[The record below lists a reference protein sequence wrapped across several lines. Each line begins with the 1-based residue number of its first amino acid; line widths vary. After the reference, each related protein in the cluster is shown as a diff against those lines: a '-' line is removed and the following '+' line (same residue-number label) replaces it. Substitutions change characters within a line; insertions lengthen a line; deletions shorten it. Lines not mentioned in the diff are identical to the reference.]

1 MPVATGAG
9 GPTDAPKAAPRT
21 ADISGMVLLGLPIAF
36 IALCLVLPLL
46 GLVVFSLTE
55 MGIRGAYQV
64 TTEPAFL
71 RAIARTIVLSAVTTL
86 GVLVAGTAYSVC
98 LLICSRPLRIALS
111 IILFVNFS
119 VSPLVRTY
127 GWVLLFQPRGALDV
141 LGVKLGLIEDSFGL
155 FQSLASMYPAMLHAM
170 LPFMVLP
177 LYAGLRS
184 IDRNQFQAARSL
196 GASSW
201 LTLYAVVLPQ
211 IRAGAT
217 AGSCLVFILSL
228 GFFITPQLLGGPND
242 VLIATIIYRT
252 FEALIE
258 PAQAAAMSIFALA
271 VIIVLFAVSD
281 RLFKVTEAWGTR

>member
-1 MPVATGAG
+1 MP
-9 GPTDAPKAAPRT
+9 AAPEPPARKAT
-21 ADISGMVLLGLPIAF
+21 DISGMVLLGLPLAF
-36 IALCLVLPLL
+36 IALCLVLPLF
-46 GLVVFSLTE
+46 GLVVFALAE
-55 MGIRGAYQV
+55 LGIAGAYQV
-64 TTEPAFL
+64 TTEPAFI
-71 RAIARTIVLSAVTTL
+71 RAIARTIVLAGVTTL

-98 LLICSRPLRIALS
+98 LLICARPLRIVLS
-111 IILFVNFS
+111 VILFVNFA

-141 LGVKLGLIEDSFGL
+141 LGVRLGLIGDSFGL
-155 FQSLASMYPAMLHAM
+155 YQSMAAMYPAMLHAM

-177 LYAGLRS
+177 LYAGLRA
-184 IDRNQFQAARSL
+184 IEPNQLQAARSL

-201 LTLYAVVLPQ
+201 MTLHAVVLPQ
-211 IRAGAT
+211 IRAAAT

-271 VIIVLFAVSD
+271 VIIVLFAISD